1 MKDDKR
7 LKRKVRNSYAISTI
21 SISLVLFML
30 GSVGYLMVSAMDAA
44 DALRENISATVEL
57 SRSVTESQRD
67 EIRRRISAYP
77 LAGEITFSS
86 KSEKA
91 KDEEFRKMFG
101 VEFENVLE
109 DNPLMDSF
117 SVQLS
122 AQSSNGELLAD
133 FVDHVSKIEGVERVS
148 YPAQLIENVHSV
160 VGIFQTVL
168 LCFGGGLMLISL
180 ILLNNTVRLAIFS
193 RRHLINTMKL
203 VGATKWFIMRP
214 FIWRGLVS
222 GFWAG
227 VLAMMMF
234 GGATYAL
241 METLPEI
248 FAWEQIERAIIMAG
262 VMVGCG
268 ILISGLFTVVAVN
281 KFVNMKSN
289 KIHIY

>member
-1 MKDDKR
+1 
-7 LKRKVRNSYAISTI
+7 
-21 SISLVLFML
+21 ML

-57 SRSVTESQRD
+57 SRSVTTSQRD

-91 KDEEFRKMFG
+91 EDEEFRKMFG

-117 SVQLS
+117 NVQLS
-122 AQSSNGELLAD
+122 AQSSNGDLLAD
-133 FVDHVSKIEGVERVS
+133 FVAHVDQIEGVERVS
-148 YPAQLIENVHSV
+148 YPAQLIDKVHSM
-160 VGIFQTVL
+160 VGTFQTVL
-168 LCFGGGLMLISL
+168 LCFGGGLLLISL

-227 VLAMMMF
+227 VLAMVMF

-241 METLPEI
+241 MESLPEI